1 MQHLPQGSIMG
12 LALEVVLQGLQAAA
26 SVFSRQG
33 CFQNKICKYRIFGQ
47 DRPVAVGTECVFVPR
62 SFRFVLSIVS
72 EALQHCAQRANVI
85 SQVRSSAVVFKAD
98 DRVLSRIISAL
109 IRFLSGIHLMRHPE
123 RWEERLRLARKEYRE
138 CVQVLAASRRMWLVA
153 FFFNLMQRFSQFMV
167 TVFVYLSITGG
178 ASAAAGQGAGA
189 GSTSIGQ
196 LVNLWATQCFV
207 SLGANCVPIPGS
219 MGVTD
224 YLMLD
229 GYLNLMNKQTAYEL
243 QILTRGLS
251 FYFTVLL
258 SGAVVLICYLLQ
270 NRKKDTGRM

>member
-98 DRVLSRIISAL
+98 DRVLSRIISEPVGIVSDHSL
-109 IRFLSGIHLMRHPE
+109 LSSDCIKIDGAQEFTDMPF
-123 RWEERLRLARKEYRE
+123 LRLIVMAHH
-138 CVQVLAASRRMWLVA
+138 L
-153 FFFNLMQRFSQFMV
+153 
-167 TVFVYLSITGG
+167 I
-178 ASAAAGQGAGA
+178 AAADA
-189 GSTSIGQ
+189 
-196 LVNLWATQCFV
+196 
-207 SLGANCVPIPGS
+207 
-219 MGVTD
+219 
-224 YLMLD
+224 
-229 GYLNLMNKQTAYEL
+229 
-243 QILTRGLS
+243 
-251 FYFTVLL
+251 
-258 SGAVVLICYLLQ
+258 
-270 NRKKDTGRM
+270 